1 MNLYLL
7 FQEGFFVKF
16 ESKNLSEKFLA
27 EAEFCKIVPV
37 KRWLTVR
44 LPAFRKTTEKQ
55 SICG

>member
-27 EAEFCKIVPV
+27 EAEFCKIDPKCPGAKVAHSA
-37 KRWLTVR
+37 LTC
-44 LPAFRKTTEKQ
+44 L
-55 SICG
+55 